1 MAHGRIEIGCVAMRD
16 PKSGAFLRAEPIYA
30 ERDGETDAAEEKL
43 CREAGRLFASIY
55 RTCMETRENAGVAV

>member
-1 MAHGRIEIGCVAMRD
+1 MKRVVIGCVAQRD

-43 CREAGRLFASIY
+43 CREAGRLFAQLY
-55 RTCMETRENAGVAV
+55 RTCMEAREKAGVAV